1 MFETRNKFNDSS
13 WELYGVT
20 LALHGTRICCHNNGL
35 TYTFQY
41 CLIVWSLLI
50 SSPELI
56 FHLFIIIKQNGGRSL
71 DRNEFRG
78 HLDVI
83 PGSRRLGDSE
93 ESTAK
98 RTGMD
103 AEKSKNRLEEM
114 KAYLDSLYQ

>member
-1 MFETRNKFNDSS
+1 MSKMNSLVS
-13 WELYGVT
+13 LVVLS
-20 LALHGTRICCHNNGL
+20 LALCVVAGSKLKCSPYGLALGCH
-35 TYTFQY
+35 
-41 CLIVWSLLI
+41 
-50 SSPELI
+50 P
-56 FHLFIIIKQNGGRSL
+56 QNGGRSL

-78 HLDVI
+78 HLDVL
-83 PGSRRLGDSE
+83 PGSPHVGDSE

>member
-13 WELYGVT
+13 WELYGLT

-78 HLDVI
+78 HLDA
-83 PGSRRLGDSE
+83 LGDSE